1 MAVFVFTSTELLM
14 LGAVNG
20 LGSYIR
26 YYLEWLSHRA
36 KGGGLSA
43 AAIIDSAV
51 AASIIGSIVTASII
65 DSIVAVSAVISLR
78 YLTGW
83 Y

>member
-1 MAVFVFTSTELLM
+1 MAVFIFTSIELLI
-14 LGAVNG
+14 LGAVDG

-26 YYLEWLSHRA
+26 YYLEWLSYRV

-43 AAIIDSAV
+43 AAIIDSIV
-51 AASIIGSIVTASII
+51 AASII
-65 DSIVAVSAVISLR
+65 DSIVTVSAVISLY

>member
-1 MAVFVFTSTELLM
+1 VFIFTSTELLI
-14 LGAVNG
+14 LGAINR
-20 LGSYIR
+20 LGSYIGH
-26 YYLEWLSHRA
+26 YLEWLSHRV

-43 AAIIDSAV
+43 TAIIDSTV
-51 AASIIGSIVTASII
+51 AASIIGSMVAASII
-65 DSIVAVSAVISLR
+65 DSTVTASVVISLY